1 MKDYFFSDAKHLKLD
16 ITFPYQEML
25 KEAKALR
32 NRFVPHRSGES
43 TGWHSL
49 TLYGLG
55 EDKTESWQQ
64 YGFKDS
70 FEYSDSLF
78 WTNAANESP
87 ITKNFLLNNF
97 PSKKFGRVRFMLLE
111 AGGRIGMHIDSRA
124 PLLENIN
131 LVLNNP
137 LDCMWHWGH
146 DNSTFF
152 MEPGGAYAM
161 NISYPH
167 EIVNN
172 SNEDR
177 YHMIVTRH
185 DSTDE
190 WKSLVNSAATKDN
203 VIGTYKPI
211 NELP

>member
-1 MKDYFFSDAKHLKLD
+1 MKEYFFSNIKELKLD
-16 ITFPYQEML
+16 IEFPYEKML
-25 KEAKALR
+25 EEAKSLKH
-32 NRFVPHRSGES
+32 RFVEHRGGES
-43 TGWHSL
+43 QGWCSL

-55 EDKTESWQQ
+55 EDKTASWQQ

-70 FEYSDSLF
+70 CEYSKQLN
-78 WTNAANESP
+78 WTLAANDAP
-87 ITKNFLLNNF
+87 ITKKNLLNNF
-97 PSKKFGRVRFMLLE
+97 PSKKYGRIRFMLLK
-111 AGGRIGMHIDSRA
+111 AGGRINMHVDSRA

-137 LDCMWHWGH
+137 KNCMWKWGH
-146 DNSTFF
+146 DSTEFF
-152 MEPGGAYAM
+152 MEPGCAYAM

-167 EIVNN
+167 EVINN

-185 DSTDE
+185 DSTEE
-190 WKSLVNSAATKDN
+190 WKYLINKAVKKING
-203 VIGTYKPI
+203 VGEYRII